1 MKKLLYTCFAGFPTP
16 DTGGPNK
23 VIYQLLNNL
32 DLDKFNVSYLSKHS
46 NFEFLKKD
54 RNNPLLYKINLKA
67 KTTFSLFNKSKLYRY
82 LVTNPLYLNLHYAKA
97 DRYFTSKINY
107 ANIFDI
113 IHSHDPRSLL
123 YFCKCKAKKILTI
136 HSKGSVVQDMKDY
149 LSSSSLLDNLYAKL
163 TEIELK
169 ALNIADIVTFPSK
182 AAKILYLSQLNLND
196 DPKYHVIYN
205 GIDID
210 EITNTE
216 FDPNLLNR
224 FHIVD
229 HYDIKIINV
238 AEHINVKNIDKII
251 EIINILKKD
260 YCKNPLF
267 VSIGKGPETNN
278 LVSIVK
284 EYGLEEN
291 IKFLGSLKN
300 TEILSLM
307 KWFDIFI
314 SLSERVIFDM
324 VILEALASGLK
335 VIASNDGGNK
345 EVIRNGENGF
355 LVNVLDIHQIIKII
369 MDVTIPRIGKI
380 FATDFEINKT
390 TENYSQLY

>member
-1 MKKLLYTCFAGFPTP
+1 MKKLLYTCFSGFPTP

-23 VIYQLLNNL
+23 VIYQLLYNL

-46 NFEFLKKD
+46 NFDYLKSD
-54 RNNPLLYKINLKA
+54 RNNQLSNKINRKA
-67 KTTFSLFNKSKLYRY
+67 KTTFSLFNKCKLYRS
-82 LVTNPLYLNLHYAKA
+82 LVTNPIYLNLHYSRA
-97 DRYFTSKINY
+97 DRYFNSKINY
-107 ANIFDI
+107 VSNFDV

-123 YFCKCKAKKILTI
+123 FFCECKAKKILTI
-136 HSKGSVVQDMKDY
+136 HSKGSVVRDMKDY
-149 LSSSSLLDNLYAKL
+149 LNGSSLLDNLYAKL

-169 ALNIADIVTFPSK
+169 ALSIADIVTFPSK

-196 DPKYHVIYN
+196 DPKYRVIYN

-210 EITNTE
+210 EINNTE
-216 FDPNLLNR
+216 FDPSLLNR
-224 FHIVD
+224 FHITD
-229 HYDIKIINV
+229 HYDIKILNI
-238 AEHINVKNIDKII
+238 AEHIKVKNIDKII

-267 VSIGKGPETNN
+267 VNIGKGPETNN
-278 LVSIVK
+278 LISMVK
-284 EYGLEEN
+284 EFGLEEN

-300 TEILSLM
+300 IEILSFM

-314 SLSERVIFDM
+314 LLSERVIFDM

-335 VIASNDGGNK
+335 VIASDDGGNK

-355 LVNVLDIHQIIKII
+355 LVNLLDFQHIIDIVMSFRK
-369 MDVTIPRIGKI
+369 TKKG
-380 FATDFEINKT
+380 EINPDIFDVKMT
-390 TENYSQLY
+390 TENYSRLY